1 MDGAVHS
8 HGWTERNGWVNWRS
22 REEAK
27 SRESQKRHTD
37 DGSGKTGFRF
47 FLLIYLMD
55 FTEACA
61 VVVCTCS

>member
-27 SRESQKRHTD
+27 SRESQKRTH
-37 DGSGKTGFRF
+37 RRRQWQ
-47 FLLIYLMD
+47 LIYLIT
-55 FTEACA
+55 FTQVGA